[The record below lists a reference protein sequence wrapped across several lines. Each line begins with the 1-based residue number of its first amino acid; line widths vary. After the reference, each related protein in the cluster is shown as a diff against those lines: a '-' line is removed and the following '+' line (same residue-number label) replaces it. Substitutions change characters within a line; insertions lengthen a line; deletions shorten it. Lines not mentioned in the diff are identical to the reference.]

1 MTLVLHGP
9 SFDPQLPLIAPEAL
23 AGDINEELEAFWLPL
38 TGGVVSGPLA
48 LGVEPVNPS
57 DVATKRYVDGKA
69 PVGGPFLALAGGA
82 MTGLLTLAIDPSH
95 PLDAVTKRYV
105 DDNFAPGGGGG
116 GSSNFVLKTGDVMT
130 GPLTITSATDA
141 KLYVTGTG
149 ADWPGVIWTMGGPG
163 IAAFFESRR
172 MVAGVSRTRWS
183 VEFGGTQLESGN
195 NVGTDFLINRF
206 NDAGNVV
213 FPSPLAIKR
222 GTGAITIATT
232 LLLGGNPTQAL
243 EAVPKQWVE
252 ANFAPI
258 GSTGGGGGGAG
269 FAEAP
274 IDGRTYGRQSAAWNQ
289 VIASNNDTVD
299 GGNF

>member
-1 MTLVLHGP
+1 MTLILHGP
-9 SFDPQLPLIAPEAL
+9 SYDPQLPLIAPEAL
-23 AGDINEELEAFWLPL
+23 AGDINDELESFWLPL
-38 TGGVVSGPLA
+38 TGGLVSGPLT

-82 MTGLLTLAIDPSH
+82 MTGLLTLAIDPSN

-130 GPLTITSATDA
+130 GPLTITSATNP
-141 KLYVTGTG
+141 KLTIIGTG
-149 ADWPGVIWTMGGPG
+149 AEWPGVIWAMQPG
-163 IAAFFESRR
+163 TAALFESHR
-172 MVAGVSRTRWS
+172 VVGGVQLTRWS

-206 NDAGNVV
+206 NDAGSVV

-258 GSTGGGGGGAG
+258 GGTGGGGGGAG

-274 IDGRTYGRQSAAWNQ
+274 LDGRTYGRQSAAWNQ
-289 VIASNNDTVD
+289 VIAATNDTVD